1 MYEEQMWGSIQRWL
15 RGKLPVNGDANHSDP
30 RPVAFP
36 ATSGPAARPNQDNQ
50 RLKIHSSTY
59 VVVFAFILK
68 IWKKWVQGYFSCFI
82 EIIRFVYPMA
92 QKVSLNTKLVLVR
105 VIRWLQIA
113 EYRQHLNCRVT
124 QSKSNSDDSTISR

>member
-1 MYEEQMWGSIQRWL
+1 MWGSIQRWL

-36 ATSGPAARPNQDNQ
+36 ATSGPAASWPNQDNQ
-50 RLKIHSSTY
+50 ILKIHSSTY
-59 VVVFAFILK
+59 VVVFNFILK
-68 IWKKWVQGYFSCFI
+68 IWKNGHGDIFHAPLKQQDLCT
-82 EIIRFVYPMA
+82 MA